1 MEARSL
7 TSEWADWTDSNLPDL
22 DALAERQRYEGY
34 VAGFWREVKASIV
47 AAVNGVNSRL
57 PDVRRVECADSPTG
71 GLALTRWSD
80 YPVAFLDISVDVDSG
95 MIGCLYSFAE
105 RDGDAYDELHSV
117 WLMRAVDGGLAVT
130 DEHGRPVSS
139 SADLARQI
147 VDAYVAHL

>member
-1 MEARSL
+1 MEAGSL

-34 VAGFWREVKASIV
+34 VAGFWREVKASIG
-47 AAVNGVNSRL
+47 AAINGVNTRL
-57 PDVRRVECADSPTG
+57 PEVRRVEYADSPTG

-130 DEHGRPVSS
+130 DEHGRPVTS